1 MASTGHSAAGE
12 PRPVEVV
19 CFGVITPCIVVAVEQ
34 FPQHNTGA
42 LITGWGE
49 FIYDDAAIVA
59 GLLRGWQIP
68 SGLIGTALGDDR
80 RGREVVRQLREVGV
94 QGEFRLAPDLETPLE
109 IDVSDPSGARTY
121 FWRREREILDT
132 LDSAD
137 LSLLEGTRMLYVDWY
152 DGDHILR
159 AMDEAD
165 RLGIPVFLNL
175 EHGHR
180 DPELLDRY
188 TRKATIC
195 QAVTDVAQRRGDPLE
210 VAETLLEAG
219 AGTALV
225 TLGAD
230 GCLAASRDERLR
242 VRPPRVSVV
251 DGAAAGATFSA
262 GYLYGYLRGW
272 DLEESVRFATAA
284 ASLKCKVVGPR
295 AFPPQE
301 IESFARGI
309 IVEHVSISL

>member
-1 MASTGHSAAGE
+1 MASTGRRAAEE
-12 PRPVEVV
+12 PGSVEVV
-19 CFGVITPCIVVAVEQ
+19 CFGMITPCIVVAVEQ

-42 LITGWGE
+42 LIQDWGE

-59 GLLRGWQIP
+59 CLLRGWQIS

-80 RGREVVRQLREVGV
+80 RGREVVRRLREVGV
-94 QGEFRLAPDLETPLE
+94 RGDIRLVPDLETPLE
-109 IDVSDPSGARTY
+109 VDVSDPSGARTY
-121 FWRREREILDT
+121 FWQREQEVLDT

-137 LSLLEGTRMLYVDWY
+137 LSLLEGARMLYVDWY

-165 RLGIPVFLNL
+165 RLGVPIFLNL
-175 EHGHR
+175 EHGHQ
-180 DPELLDRY
+180 DSEILDRY
-188 TRKATIC
+188 ARRATIC
-195 QAVTDVAQRRGDPLE
+195 QAVTDAAQQRGDPLE
-210 VAETLLEAG
+210 VAEKLLEAG

-225 TLGAD
+225 TLGGD
-230 GCLAASRDERLR
+230 GCLAAGDDEMLR

-272 DLEESVRFATAA
+272 DLEQSVRFATAA

-295 AFPPQE
+295 AFPLQE
-301 IESFARGI
+301 IESLASGI
-309 IVEHVSISL
+309 SVEPFGL

>member
-1 MASTGHSAAGE
+1 MASKGHSAAE
-12 PRPVEVV
+12 ETKPVEVV
-19 CFGVITPCIVVAVEQ
+19 CFGMITPCIVVAVEQ

-42 LITGWGE
+42 LIQGWEE

-59 GLLRGWQIP
+59 CLLRQWQIL

-80 RGREVVRQLREVGV
+80 RGREVARRLRAAGM
-94 QGEFRLAPDLETPLE
+94 QGDIRLVPDLETPLE

-121 FWRREREILDT
+121 FWRREREVLDT

-137 LSLLEGTRMLYVDWY
+137 LSLLEGARMLYVDWY

-165 RLGIPVFLNL
+165 RLDVPVFLNL
-175 EHGHR
+175 EHGHQ
-180 DPELLDRY
+180 DPEMLYRY
-188 TRKATIC
+188 ARKATIC
-195 QAVTDVAQRRGDPLE
+195 QAVTDAAQRRGDPLE
-210 VAETLLEAG
+210 VAEKLLEAG

-225 TLGAD
+225 TLGGD
-230 GCLAASRDERLR
+230 GCLAAGDDETLR

-272 DLEESVRFATAA
+272 DLEQSVRFATAA
-284 ASLKCKVVGPR
+284 ASLKCKVLGPR
-295 AFPPQE
+295 AFPLQE
-301 IESFARGI
+301 IEGLARGI
-309 IVEHVSISL
+309 GVERLPISL